1 MSRERGKVFDR
12 KGPTKER
19 LTEKILNTWLQ
30 VDTQGLLCMHDDVGS

>member
-19 LTEKILNTWLQ
+19 LTEKIVNTWLQ
-30 VDTQGLLCMHDDVGS
+30 VDTEGLLCVQDDARS